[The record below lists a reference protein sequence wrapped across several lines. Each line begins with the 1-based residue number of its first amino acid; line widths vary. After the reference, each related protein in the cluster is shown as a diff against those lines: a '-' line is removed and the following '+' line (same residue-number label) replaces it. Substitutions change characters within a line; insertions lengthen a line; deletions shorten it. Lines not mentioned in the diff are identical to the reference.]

1 MATTSTKNFC
11 EGGEMKKK
19 DIVQLVGSAVVT
31 AVGAAIGL
39 VMMVKSGKKIDK
51 DKSRN
56 SK

>member
-1 MATTSTKNFC
+1 
-11 EGGEMKKK
+11 MKKK